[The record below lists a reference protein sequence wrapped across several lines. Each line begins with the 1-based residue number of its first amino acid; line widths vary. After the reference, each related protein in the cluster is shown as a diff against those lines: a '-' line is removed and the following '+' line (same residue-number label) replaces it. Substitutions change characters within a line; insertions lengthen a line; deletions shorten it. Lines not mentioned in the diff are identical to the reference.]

1 MKKQTNLLHRL
12 LLPLLA
18 AATLAGCTS
27 EEAEP
32 AGAQTWQVSIP
43 TGGDGEMT
51 RTLLSVSG
59 TTMSAQWKTTDEVKV
74 YKSTA
79 LVGTVKPKAA
89 ATSSTL
95 KGTLSGTFATN
106 NTLTLY
112 WPSNTPDYT
121 TQDGSLDGTNG
132 ISKKDYIEATVTVSA
147 VDNSNG
153 ILKTTTATFSH
164 RQSFTKFT
172 FSTAVHQVVISA
184 SGMSTITVTA
194 ASGNQTDFYVA
205 LPLEGSVSY
214 TFACTTSA
222 DVEYRGT
229 KTGNLTHGKYYTATV
244 DIAPGVGVTN
254 TSSWGNNSTD
264 NIGNIYF

>member
-1 MKKQTNLLHRL
+1 MNIPNCRLRGL

-51 RTLLSVSG
+51 RTQLSVNGSN
-59 TTMSAQWKTTDEVKV
+59 MSAAWQTTDNIQV
-74 YKSTA
+74 YKGSTS
-79 LVGTVKPKAA
+79 VGTLKP
-89 ATSSTL
+89 ATATASAMLT
-95 KGTLSGTFATN
+95 GTLTGTFAKN

-112 WPSNTPDYT
+112 WPNNSPDYT
-121 TQDGSLDGTNG
+121 TQAGTLAS
-132 ISKKDYIEATVTVSA
+132 ISAKDYMQATVTVNS
-147 VDNSNG
+147 VDLSNG
-153 ILKTTTATFSH
+153 ILGTTRASFSH

-172 FSTAVHQVVISA
+172 FSTPVHQVVISA

-205 LPLEGSVSY
+205 LPLAGSVSY

-222 DVEYRGT
+222 GVEYRGT

-254 TSSWGNNSTD
+254 TSAWGYNTTD